1 MRDVLE
7 GRKIQN
13 MFLQDAQQLH
23 NLNTLIDTIRCLV
36 TSTELFVN
44 IRGYRLQTGV
54 KNTYVEG

>member
-13 MFLQDAQQLH
+13 TFLQDAQQLH
-23 NLNTLIDTIRCLV
+23 HLNTPIDTIRCLV
-36 TSTELFVN
+36 TSTERYVN